1 MVMKWDQK
9 AALASVKDTFAGKDD
24 ILKQSYD
31 RLIPAMEKKREE
43 IKTAGPNVS
52 STRIPGQV
60 VTVTDVALATFSVYS
75 YLRIP
80 RCH

>member
-31 RLIPAMEKKREE
+31 RLIPVLEKKREE
-43 IKTAGPNVS
+43 IKAAGPNVS
-52 STRIPGQV
+52 SLGTPGQV
-60 VTVTDVALATFSVYS
+60 VDVVNVALTTFSVYS
-75 YLRIP
+75 YMRIP
-80 RCH
+80 GGC